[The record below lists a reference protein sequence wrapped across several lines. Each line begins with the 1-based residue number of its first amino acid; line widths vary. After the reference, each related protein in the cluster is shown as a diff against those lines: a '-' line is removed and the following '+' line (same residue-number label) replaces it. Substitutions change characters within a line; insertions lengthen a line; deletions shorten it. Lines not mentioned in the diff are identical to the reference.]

1 MRVLAIVIGLVS
13 VANASLPAQPAVTVL
28 QGQIL
33 VDANGQALPRAR
45 VTLGAVPSSQ
55 VSVLSDDTGR
65 FRLTLPADGTAAR
78 RIVIA
83 KAGFATFATT
93 VSPHELADGRELTI
107 RLRRST
113 AVSGRVV
120 DRQGHA
126 VTSALVAVRP
136 APREVPQ
143 PGRRQMLTM
152 LAETDDLGE
161 FRVGGL
167 AEGRYAVA
175 VVDGPGLDR
184 GRLDRLNAALAGGA
198 DPEVAIPQA
207 TSASEFVQLQPGND
221 VDGLLLTTRGPTQMP
236 GLCPAT
242 PAAPG
247 EGTGAISGRVI
258 NQRGEPILC
267 ASVRLLNRGV
277 SPVVSTDAQGRFE
290 FTGLPAGRYGLETTK
305 ILHLT
310 SRYGSDRSRQ
320 PSTQISLTGSRVLT
334 NVDLVLPTG
343 SAITGTVV
351 DEAGEPVAGIL
362 IRALKP
368 RGSAEVRFATS
379 AFGAQPQRTDDRG
392 RFRLFGLLP
401 GTYFISAS
409 MDGVMGLGL
418 AQTIDAWPPTFHP
431 GTAELASASAVR
443 IEAGRDLSGIDI
455 TLGRPPRARVTGFA
469 FDAAGQPV
477 RSMLLLS
484 GSHRSGAL
492 LLEPRTA
499 IAGPDGAFAFPNVP
513 PGDYV
518 VQVTTAPP
526 GDRALAFSEL
536 QRGFHF
542 GMAYVTVG
550 EADPPPV
557 TIRAGRGSVV
567 EGRVVTEGGEPSTM
581 SIMAVPTDF
590 DRSPVIGLGT
600 AGLTFR
606 KDGTFLFEGITG
618 PRRIVKQVGPEE
630 SYIKSAI
637 VNGRDALDTPFDFGL
652 AGESFRDVE
661 VVVGTDGAA
670 VSGRV
675 VDSHQTPVEWYTVRL
690 FSTDSTQWFSRS
702 QRLKSAQPR
711 TSGQFRITGVPPG
724 DYWLVATEGSDD
736 PSASGDSPEPM
747 ELEALTGRAQHITL
761 TSSDER
767 QFTLTLAP

>member
-13 VANASLPAQPAVTVL
+13 VADAPLPAQQGVTVL

-65 FRLTLPADGTAAR
+65 FRLTLPAEGPAAR
-78 RIVIA
+78 RITIA

-107 RLRRST
+107 RLQRST
-113 AVSGRVV
+113 AVSGRVF
-120 DRQGHA
+120 DRLGHA

-184 GRLDRLNAALAGGA
+184 GRLDRLNASLAGGA
-198 DPEVAIPQA
+198 DPEIAIPQA
-207 TSASEFVQLQPGND
+207 TSASVFVQLQPGND
-221 VDGLLLTTRGPTQMP
+221 VDDLRLTTRGPTQMP

-247 EGTGAISGRVI
+247 EGTGAISGRVT

-267 ASVRLLNRGV
+267 ASVRLLNRDV

-310 SRYGSDRSRQ
+310 SRYGSDRSRA
-320 PSTQISLTGSRVLT
+320 PSTQISLTRGRALT
-334 NVDLVLPTG
+334 NVDLVLRTG
-343 SAITGTVV
+343 SAVTGTVV
-351 DEAGEPVAGIL
+351 DEAGEPVAGMM
-362 IRALKP
+362 IRALKT
-368 RGSAEVRFATS
+368 RGSAELRFATS

-401 GTYFISAS
+401 GTYFIAAS
-409 MDGVMGLGL
+409 MDGVMGL
-418 AQTIDAWPPTFHP
+418 AQTIDAWPPTFYP
-431 GTAELASASAVR
+431 GTAELASASPVQ
-443 IEAGRDLSGIDI
+443 IEAGRDLSGIDL
-455 TLGRPPRARVTGFA
+455 TLGRPPKARITGFA

-477 RSMLLLS
+477 RGMLLLS
-484 GSHRSGAL
+484 GSHRSSAI

-499 IAGPDGAFAFPNVP
+499 IAGPDGAFAFHNVP

-526 GDRALAFSEL
+526 GDTALAFAEL

-542 GMAYVTVG
+542 GMAYVVVG
-550 EADPPPV
+550 DADPPPV

-567 EGRVVTEGGEPSTM
+567 EGRVVTEAGDPSTM
-581 SIMAVPTDF
+581 SILAMPTDF
-590 DRSPVIGLGT
+590 GRSPVIGMGS

-606 KDGTFLFEGITG
+606 KDGTFRLEGITG
-618 PRRIVKQVGPEE
+618 PRRIVKQNGLEDA
-630 SYIKSAI
+630 YIKSAI
-637 VNGRDALDTPFDFGL
+637 INGRDALDTPFDFGL
-652 AGESFRDVE
+652 AGESFRGVE
-661 VVVGTDGAA
+661 VVVGNDGAA
-670 VSGRV
+670 VSGQV
-675 VDSHQTPVEWYTVRL
+675 VDSRQTPVEWYTVRL
-690 FSTDSTQWFSRS
+690 FSTDSAQWFSRS

-711 TSGQFRITGVPPG
+711 TNGQFRIAGVPPG
-724 DYWLVATEGSDD
+724 DYWLVATEGADE
-736 PSASGDSPEPM
+736 PSAGSDSPEPM
-747 ELEALTGRAQHITL
+747 ELDALTHRAQHITL

-767 QFTLTLAP
+767 QFTLTLDGP